1 MRKLNWCGW
10 VPAVLAACSLAHA
23 EEIGIGV
30 LNGTAATEAA
40 FRQAEPGTLAEE
52 GKTWNFIK
60 PAANAATTVSTLKT
74 AAGVSTE
81 ASCAINPGYCASN
94 GIFASGRN
102 RDYLL
107 MDSWAGIRGTENVV
121 ISRLPDSMAEYCHVE
136 IYGDCNDSDRDMLY
150 TVNGLTGTIQDRG
163 TFSGAFQEGV
173 NRLTLKYVPVT
184 GGNDYHYGQRGL
196 PDAFRHQCGPPDGSF
211 SRHRDFYGD
220 SFRDHGRFNLRSRP
234 ELENLEVRSSHAE
247 HQGRPGYSG
256 HYGRRHGFRHGKA

>member
-1 MRKLNWCGW
+1 MK
-10 VPAVLAACSLAHA
+10 
-23 EEIGIGV
+23 
-30 LNGTAATEAA
+30 TKKKK
-40 FRQAEPGTLAEE
+40 
-52 GKTWNFIK
+52 KTWNFIK

-163 TFSGAFQEGV
+163 TFSGAFQEGG
-173 NRLTLKYVPVT
+173 NKLTLKYVPVT
-184 GGNDYHYGQRGL
+184 GGTITITGNGASQTRSAINAVRLTAPSPGIVTFTAT
-196 PDAFRHQCGPPDGSF
+196 PSEVME
-211 SRHRDFYGD
+211 D
-220 SFRDHGRFNLRSRP
+220 ST
-234 ELENLEVRSSHAE
+234 
-247 HQGRPGYSG
+247 SG
-256 HYGRRHGFRHGKA
+256 AVLS

>member
-60 PAANAATTVSTLKT
+60 PAANAATTVSSLKT

-94 GIFASGRN
+94 GILRRAGTVIICSWIPGPVSGERKT
-102 RDYLL
+102 
-107 MDSWAGIRGTENVV
+107 S
-121 ISRLPDSMAEYCHVE
+121 
-136 IYGDCNDSDRDMLY
+136 
-150 TVNGLTGTIQDRG
+150 
-163 TFSGAFQEGV
+163 
-173 NRLTLKYVPVT
+173 
-184 GGNDYHYGQRGL
+184 
-196 PDAFRHQCGPPDGSF
+196 
-211 SRHRDFYGD
+211 
-220 SFRDHGRFNLRSRP
+220 
-234 ELENLEVRSSHAE
+234 
-247 HQGRPGYSG
+247 
-256 HYGRRHGFRHGKA
+256 

>member
-60 PAANAATTVSTLKT
+60 PAANAATTVSSLKT

-136 IYGDCNDSDRDMLY
+136 IYGDCNDSDRDHALY
-150 TVNGLTGTIQDRG
+150 G
-163 TFSGAFQEGV
+163 
-173 NRLTLKYVPVT
+173 
-184 GGNDYHYGQRGL
+184 
-196 PDAFRHQCGPPDGSF
+196 
-211 SRHRDFYGD
+211 
-220 SFRDHGRFNLRSRP
+220 
-234 ELENLEVRSSHAE
+234 
-247 HQGRPGYSG
+247 
-256 HYGRRHGFRHGKA
+256 